1 MTSKYSHKHTST
13 FGGLLTQVFR
23 KGKWSYSRKSYGT
36 NRAKSHSRARPPK
49 RGRPAICRRRKN
61 CWRKSGSR
69 KPAPSVRPR
78 TIVPGVDTDDMDKI
92 QVYVRHALSFLH
104 SVTHR
109 GGRVLFLES
118 LTTFG
123 STEIL
128 NKMLHELAEVLGAPN
143 REGRCGKV
151 WWEYKQAWTEEVDER
166 PPGCVVI
173 LNPEK
178 RAHILRKARHAKV
191 PIIALVDPVFL
202 SDPKLHRDKRINHPI
217 PVEGTEQL
225 SGLISDLIYP
235 KTLFLLYFLKQ

>member
-1 MTSKYSHKHTST
+1 MFLAVSFLCLSPKKTVDVDPEAKLC
-13 FGGLLTQVFR
+13 FLLQDL
-23 KGKWSYSRKSYGT
+23 
-36 NRAKSHSRARPPK
+36 
-49 RGRPAICRRRKN
+49 C
-61 CWRKSGSR
+61 
-69 KPAPSVRPR
+69 
-78 TIVPGVDTDDMDKI
+78 IVPCVDTDDMEKI

-173 LNPEK
+173 LNPGE

-191 PIIALVDPVFL
+191 PIFFP
-202 SDPKLHRDKRINHPI
+202 
-217 PVEGTEQL
+217 
-225 SGLISDLIYP
+225 
-235 KTLFLLYFLKQ
+235 